1 MGLDTYASRTP
12 ERLLMDEDRQAFKE
26 ARINLCG
33 GTFSGSA
40 GSFRGNVY
48 VFLIYEVT
56 RVELHQL
63 WIPPKTVYAM
73 WQALE
78 HCNMKRISREFSD
91 IYCKNPR
98 EIRQAL
104 GQLRKFFR
112 VCGRRRLGLVNW
124 W

>member
-1 MGLDTYASRTP
+1 M
-12 ERLLMDEDRQAFKE
+12 EEDMRAFRE
-26 ARINLCG
+26 ARIQLCG
-33 GTFSGSA
+33 GLFSGSA
-40 GSFRGNVY
+40 GSFRGEVY
-48 VFLIYEVT
+48 YFLLGHVT
-56 RVELHQL
+56 GISLSQL
-63 WIPPKTVYAM
+63 WIPPKTVHAM

-112 VCGRRRLGLVNW
+112 VCGRSGLGLINW